1 MSAWHLFDNREA
13 WQSARL
19 QSVYNEVQAKQRPRG
34 CEPAC
39 SACRSPH
46 EGDVLGGGSTA
57 PYVATQRYDVTI
69 GSTPRGG
76 LPIQHW
82 PSSLSNGH
90 QRVNTSLRLRAQW
103 QWEDSTLR
111 L

>member
-1 MSAWHLFDNREA
+1 MIQLFSLIRQVIYLYKVKIKVVYQVNQRFICSTENKDSINQLNLTMSAWHLFDNREA

-46 EGDVLGGGSTA
+46 EGDVLGGGSIRS
-57 PYVATQRYDVTI
+57 VRRDAT
-69 GSTPRGG
+69 
-76 LPIQHW
+76 L
-82 PSSLSNGH
+82 
-90 QRVNTSLRLRAQW
+90 
-103 QWEDSTLR
+103 
-111 L
+111 